1 MKKIYQI
8 PLVIIFLTVCALHT
22 YLFVSG
28 ITLSAD
34 VNTFESTTKKLR
46 LQNKELEKKL
56 YTVESLTNAA
66 SQAAALKYDVKA
78 VPVYVNNLGIAL
90 NR

>member
-1 MKKIYQI
+1 MI
-8 PLVIIFLTVCALHT
+8 CAFHI

-28 ITLSAD
+28 INLSGD
-34 VNTFESTTKKLR
+34 INIFESGTKKLR
-46 LQNKELEKKL
+46 LENKELEKKL

-66 SQAAALKYDVKA
+66 SQAATLKYDVKA